1 MRTFNQEY
9 LDRIL
14 KFVNKHYHDNL
25 VAPTISEV
33 SEGVGI
39 PRSTT
44 HRYLQEL
51 SDRGLL
57 DYGRGI
63 QSAPKSA
70 KMKTAYISAPLVGSI
85 QCGCPEEEQEYVE
98 LSLIHI

>member
-33 SEGVGI
+33 SEGVG

-63 QSAPKSA
+63 QSVQRAPNENSL
-70 KMKTAYISAPLVGSI
+70 YLRPVGRLHSMRL
-85 QCGCPEEEQEYVE
+85 P
-98 LSLIHI
+98 

>member
-39 PRSTT
+39 PGQP
-44 HRYLQEL
+44 L
-51 SDRGLL
+51 
-57 DYGRGI
+57 I
-63 QSAPKSA
+63 A
-70 KMKTAYISAPLVGSI
+70 ISRN
-85 QCGCPEEEQEYVE
+85 
-98 LSLIHI
+98 